1 MLITNLLILIT
12 LICTAPGYE
21 TLYIITPEPIQPYAK
36 IVYAIGMVEGNCDT
50 LSYNPKE
57 EATGYFQIR
66 PIRLRDY
73 NQRTQSHYTIN
84 DMYDYRKANKVF
96 MYYATQ
102 YRYDD
107 YKGIAKDW
115 NKSKTNRYYLK
126 VKKYL

>member
-1 MLITNLLILIT
+1 
-12 LICTAPGYE
+12 
-21 TLYIITPEPIQPYAK
+21 LYIITPEPIQPYAK